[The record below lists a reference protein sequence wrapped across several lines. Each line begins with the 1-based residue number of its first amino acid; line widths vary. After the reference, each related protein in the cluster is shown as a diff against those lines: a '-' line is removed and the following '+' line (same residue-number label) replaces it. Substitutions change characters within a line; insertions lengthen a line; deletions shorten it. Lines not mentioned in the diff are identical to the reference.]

1 MWRKKSDLVIW
12 RGFTTSYLSRFSFFI
27 MLTGKT
33 SVLIDTQ
40 KSDEDAPAVADDTNQ
55 TIDSSVMDDQTDDG
69 ENEADDNCKN
79 KRDRPKQGGVMKAV
93 DRSKFGKFI
102 IHYGKTYFFFFQYPI
117 VKTNVTRIERKILC
131 FKGINLSFFKC
142 ICLCAETIN
151 CLSKGYWGFH
161 YLFLPHILSFQI
173 ASIPYLHFMICS
185 KQTWL

>member
-1 MWRKKSDLVIW
+1 
-12 RGFTTSYLSRFSFFI
+12 

-40 KSDEDAPAVADDTNQ
+40 KSDEDAPAAADDTNQ

-102 IHYGKTYFFFFQYPI
+102 IHYGKTF
-117 VKTNVTRIERKILC
+117 
-131 FKGINLSFFKC
+131 
-142 ICLCAETIN
+142 
-151 CLSKGYWGFH
+151 
-161 YLFLPHILSFQI
+161 FLPISNSQNKRHQDRKKDIVFL
-173 ASIPYLHFMICS
+173 L
-185 KQTWL
+185 K

>member
-1 MWRKKSDLVIW
+1 
-12 RGFTTSYLSRFSFFI
+12 

-102 IHYGKTYFFFFQYPI
+102 IHYGKTWIF
-117 VKTNVTRIERKILC
+117 
-131 FKGINLSFFKC
+131 
-142 ICLCAETIN
+142 
-151 CLSKGYWGFH
+151 
-161 YLFLPHILSFQI
+161 FLPISNSQNKRHQDRKKDIVF
-173 ASIPYLHFMICS
+173 
-185 KQTWL
+185 

>member
-1 MWRKKSDLVIW
+1 
-12 RGFTTSYLSRFSFFI
+12 

-40 KSDEDAPAVADDTNQ
+40 KSDEDAPAAADDTNQ

-131 FKGINLSFFKC
+131 FKVINLSFFKC

-151 CLSKGYWGFH
+151 CLSKGY
-161 YLFLPHILSFQI
+161 
-173 ASIPYLHFMICS
+173 
-185 KQTWL
+185 